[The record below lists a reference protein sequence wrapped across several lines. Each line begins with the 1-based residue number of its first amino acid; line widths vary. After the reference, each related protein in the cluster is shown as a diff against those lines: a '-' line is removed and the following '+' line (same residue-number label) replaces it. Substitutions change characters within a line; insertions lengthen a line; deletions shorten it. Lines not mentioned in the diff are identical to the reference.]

1 MITMKRILSFV
12 LAATV
17 MAGCGNRATDDDLLI
32 FEAPDNFLSDEEIEM
47 KYRATDLYMEC
58 LEAEGNHF
66 VLNADAESF
75 EERGVPAKYYE
86 FFKKQTEE
94 QNAGIDR
101 FEAGILDNM
110 DLAENLLTGKEEYFA
125 KRRQEP
131 PKNDLF
137 SYTAPE
143 DTVAETM
150 TAEEYMKNLFRNYE
164 RLVLNPQIELLS
176 YEYAGIASECNLREM
191 VKATLSTPIFR
202 VFNAGNDTMPE
213 LMYDEMVHKFS
224 PERLSSVE
232 KELCTDIISPSA
244 GIYRI
249 EFGYGDKV
257 LDYHIFFNPGSD
269 GRPVLKYNIFGERF

>member
-1 MITMKRILSFV
+1 MKRTFLFA
-12 LAATV
+12 LAA
-17 MAGCGNRATDDDLLI
+17 MLLAGCGNSATDDDLLI

-47 KYRATDLYMEC
+47 KYRATDIYMEY
-58 LEAEGNHF
+58 LEADGNHF
-66 VLNADAESF
+66 TLNADAESF

-86 FFKKQTEE
+86 FFRQQTEE

-110 DLAENLLTGKEEYFA
+110 DLAENLLTGKEEYFT

-137 SYTAPE
+137 NYTAPE

-164 RLVLNPQIELLS
+164 RLVMNPQIELLS
-176 YEYAGIASECNLREM
+176 YEYAGNASDCNLHEM
-191 VKATLSTPIFR
+191 VKTNLSAPIFR
-202 VFNAGNDTMPE
+202 VFNAGNDTGPE
-213 LMYDEMVHKFS
+213 LMYDEMVHKLS
-224 PERLSSVE
+224 PKRLSAVE
-232 KELCTDIISPSA
+232 KELCTEIISPSA

-249 EFGYGDKV
+249 EFGYGDEV
-257 LDYHIFFNPGSD
+257 HYYHIFFNSGSD

>member
-1 MITMKRILSFV
+1 MITMKRILSFA

-58 LEAEGNHF
+58 LEVDGYHF
-66 VLNADAESF
+66 ALNADAESF
-75 EERGVPAKYYE
+75 EERGIPAKYYE
-86 FFKKQTEE
+86 FFRKQTEE

-101 FEAGILDNM
+101 FDAEILENM

-125 KRRQEP
+125 KRKQEP

-137 SYTAPE
+137 SYAAPE

-176 YEYAGIASECNLREM
+176 YEYAGIASDCNLHDM
-191 VKATLSTPIFR
+191 VKANLDAPVFR
-202 VFNAGNDTMPE
+202 VFNAGDNTEPE

-224 PERLSSVE
+224 RERLSAVE
-232 KELCTDIISPSA
+232 KELCSEIISPSA

-249 EFGYGDKV
+249 EFGYGDEV
-257 LDYHIFFNPGSD
+257 LDYHIFFNPGSY
-269 GRPVLKYNIFGERF
+269 GRPVLKYNIFGGIF

>member
-1 MITMKRILSFV
+1 MKRILSFALAAMV
-12 LAATV
+12 LA
-17 MAGCGNRATDDDLLI
+17 GCRNRAADDDLLI
-32 FEAPDNFLSDEEIEM
+32 FEAPDNFLNDEEIEM

-58 LEAEGNHF
+58 LEVDGNHF

-75 EERGVPAKYYE
+75 EERGIPAKYYE
-86 FFKKQTEE
+86 FFRKQTEE

-101 FEAGILDNM
+101 FDAEILENM

-125 KRRQEP
+125 KRKQEP

-137 SYTAPE
+137 SYAAPE

-176 YEYAGIASECNLREM
+176 YEYAGIASDCNLHDM
-191 VKATLSTPIFR
+191 VKANLDAPVFR
-202 VFNAGNDTMPE
+202 VFNAGDNTEPE

-224 PERLSSVE
+224 RERLSAVE
-232 KELCTDIISPSA
+232 KELCSEIINPSA
-244 GIYRI
+244 IIYRI
-249 EFGYGDKV
+249 EFGYVDEV
-257 LDYHIFFNPGSD
+257 HNYHIFFNPGSY
-269 GRPVLKYNIFGERF
+269 GRPVLKYNIFGGIF

>member
-1 MITMKRILSFV
+1 MKYSAFALALVLTIGCANNTSNDSFI
-12 LAATV
+12 
-17 MAGCGNRATDDDLLI
+17 I
-32 FEAPDNFLSDEEIEM
+32 FEAPDNFLNDEELAM

-58 LEAEGNHF
+58 LEIDGNHF

-86 FFKKQTEE
+86 FFRKQTEE

-101 FEAGILDNM
+101 FEAEILENM

-125 KRRQEP
+125 KRKQEP

-137 SYTAPE
+137 NYTAPE

-176 YEYAGIASECNLREM
+176 YEYAGIASDCNLHEM
-191 VKATLSTPIFR
+191 VKTNLSAPIFK
-202 VFNAGNDTMPE
+202 VFNAGNGTVPE
-213 LMYDEMVHKFS
+213 LMYGEMVHKFS
-224 PERLSSVE
+224 PERLFAVE
-232 KELCTDIISPSA
+232 KELCSEIISPSA

-249 EFGYGDKV
+249 EFGYGDEV
-257 LDYHIFFNPGSD
+257 LDYHIFFNSGSD

>member
-1 MITMKRILSFV
+1 MKRILSFA

-58 LEAEGNHF
+58 LEVDGYHF
-66 VLNADAESF
+66 ALNADAESF
-75 EERGVPAKYYE
+75 EERGIPAKYYE
-86 FFKKQTEE
+86 FFRKQTEE

-101 FEAGILDNM
+101 FDAEILENM

-125 KRRQEP
+125 KRKQEP

-137 SYTAPE
+137 SYAAPE

-176 YEYAGIASECNLREM
+176 YEYAGIASDCNLHDM
-191 VKATLSTPIFR
+191 VKANLDAPVFR
-202 VFNAGNDTMPE
+202 VFNAGDNTEPE

-224 PERLSSVE
+224 RERLSAVE
-232 KELCTDIISPSA
+232 KELCSEIISPSA

-249 EFGYGDKV
+249 EFGYGDEV
-257 LDYHIFFNPGSD
+257 LDYHIFFNPGSY
-269 GRPVLKYNIFGERF
+269 GRPVLKYNIFGGIF

>member
-1 MITMKRILSFV
+1 MITMKRILSFA

-58 LEAEGNHF
+58 LEVDGNHF

-75 EERGVPAKYYE
+75 EERGIPAKYYE
-86 FFKKQTEE
+86 FFRKQTEE

-101 FEAGILDNM
+101 FDAEILENM

-125 KRRQEP
+125 KRKQEP

-137 SYTAPE
+137 SYAAPE

-164 RLVLNPQIELLS
+164 RLVINPQIELLS
-176 YEYAGIASECNLREM
+176 YEYAGIASDCNLHDM
-191 VKATLSTPIFR
+191 VKANLDAPVFR
-202 VFNAGNDTMPE
+202 VFNAGDDSGPE
-213 LMYDEMVHKFS
+213 LMYGEMVHKFS
-224 PERLSSVE
+224 PEKLSAVE
-232 KELCTDIISPSA
+232 KELCSEIINPSA
-244 GIYRI
+244 IIYRI
-249 EFGYGDKV
+249 EFGYVDEV
-257 LDYHIFFNPGSD
+257 HNYHIFFNPGSY
-269 GRPVLKYNIFGERF
+269 GRPVLKYNIFGGIF

>member
-101 FEAGILDNM
+101 FEAEILDDM

-143 DTVAETM
+143 ETM

-164 RLVLNPQIELLS
+164 RLVMNPQIELLS
-176 YEYAGIASECNLREM
+176 YEYAGIASDCNLHEM
-191 VKATLSTPIFR
+191 VKTNLSAPIFR
-202 VFNAGNDTMPE
+202 VFNAGDDSGPE
-213 LMYDEMVHKFS
+213 LMYGEMVHKFS
-224 PERLSSVE
+224 PEKLSAVE
-232 KELCTDIISPSA
+232 KELCSEIISPSA
-244 GIYRI
+244 GRYRI
-249 EFGYGDKV
+249 EFRYGNEV
-257 LDYHIFFNPGSD
+257 HDYHIFFNPGSD

>member
-1 MITMKRILSFV
+1 MITMKRILSFALAAMV
-12 LAATV
+12 LA
-17 MAGCGNRATDDDLLI
+17 GCRNRAADDDLLI
-32 FEAPDNFLSDEEIEM
+32 FEAPDNFLNDEEIEM

-58 LEAEGNHF
+58 LEVDGNHF

-75 EERGVPAKYYE
+75 EERGIPAKYYE
-86 FFKKQTEE
+86 FFRKQTEE

-101 FEAGILDNM
+101 FDAEILENM

-125 KRRQEP
+125 KRKQEP

-137 SYTAPE
+137 SYAAPE

-176 YEYAGIASECNLREM
+176 YEYAGIASDCNLHDM
-191 VKATLSTPIFR
+191 VKANLDAPVFR
-202 VFNAGNDTMPE
+202 VFNAGDNTEPE

-224 PERLSSVE
+224 RERLSAVE
-232 KELCTDIISPSA
+232 KELCSEIINPSA
-244 GIYRI
+244 IIYRI
-249 EFGYGDKV
+249 EFGYVDEV
-257 LDYHIFFNPGSD
+257 HNYHIFFNPGSY
-269 GRPVLKYNIFGERF
+269 GRPVLKYNIFGGIF

>member
-101 FEAGILDNM
+101 FEAEILDDM

-143 DTVAETM
+143 ETM

-164 RLVLNPQIELLS
+164 RLVMNPQIELLS
-176 YEYAGIASECNLREM
+176 YEYAGIASDCNLHEM
-191 VKATLSTPIFR
+191 VKTNLSAPIFR
-202 VFNAGNDTMPE
+202 VFNAGDDSGPE
-213 LMYDEMVHKFS
+213 LMYGEMVHKFS
-224 PERLSSVE
+224 PEKLSAVE
-232 KELCTDIISPSA
+232 KELCSEIISPSA

-249 EFGYGDKV
+249 EFRYGNEV
-257 LDYHIFFNPGSD
+257 HDYHIFFNPGSD

>member
-32 FEAPDNFLSDEEIEM
+32 FEAPDNFLNDEEIEM
-47 KYRATDLYMEC
+47 KYRATDIYMEC
-58 LEAEGNHF
+58 LEADGNHF

-86 FFKKQTEE
+86 FFRQQTEE

-101 FEAGILDNM
+101 FEAEILDDM

-143 DTVAETM
+143 ETM

-176 YEYAGIASECNLREM
+176 YEYAGIASDCNLHDM
-191 VKATLSTPIFR
+191 VKANLDAPVFR
-202 VFNAGNDTMPE
+202 VFNAGDSTWPE
-213 LMYDEMVHKFS
+213 LMYSEMIHKFS
-224 PERLSSVE
+224 QEWSDAVE
-232 KELCTDIISPSA
+232 KELCSELISPSA
-244 GIYRI
+244 TIYRLV
-249 EFGYGDKV
+249 FGYEDEV
-257 LDYHIFFNPGSD
+257 YDYYIFFNPGSD

>member
-1 MITMKRILSFV
+1 MTIMKRTLLFA

-58 LEAEGNHF
+58 LEVDGYHF
-66 VLNADAESF
+66 ALNADAESF
-75 EERGVPAKYYE
+75 EERGIPAKYYE
-86 FFKKQTEE
+86 FFRKQTEE

-101 FEAGILDNM
+101 FDAEILENM

-125 KRRQEP
+125 KRKQEP

-137 SYTAPE
+137 SYAAPE

-176 YEYAGIASECNLREM
+176 YEYAGIASDCNLHDM
-191 VKATLSTPIFR
+191 VKANLDAPVFR
-202 VFNAGNDTMPE
+202 VFNAGDNTEPE

-224 PERLSSVE
+224 RERLSAVE
-232 KELCTDIISPSA
+232 KELCSEIISPSA

-249 EFGYGDKV
+249 EFGYGDEV
-257 LDYHIFFNPGSD
+257 LDYHIFFNPGSY
-269 GRPVLKYNIFGERF
+269 GRPVLKYNIFGGIF

>member
-1 MITMKRILSFV
+1 MKRTFLFA
-12 LAATV
+12 LAA
-17 MAGCGNRATDDDLLI
+17 MLLAGCGNSATDDDLLI
-32 FEAPDNFLSDEEIEM
+32 FEAPDNFLSNEEIEM

-58 LEAEGNHF
+58 LEADGYHF
-66 VLNADAESF
+66 ALNADAESF

-86 FFKKQTEE
+86 FFRKQTEE

-176 YEYAGIASECNLREM
+176 YEYAGIASDCNLHEM
-191 VKATLSTPIFR
+191 VKTNLSAPIFR
-202 VFNAGNDTMPE
+202 VFNAGDDSAPE
-213 LMYDEMVHKFS
+213 LMYGEMVHKFS
-224 PERLSSVE
+224 PEKLSAVE
-232 KELCTDIISPSA
+232 KELCSEIISPSA

-249 EFGYGDKV
+249 EFGDGNEV
-257 LDYHIFFNPGSD
+257 HNYHIFFNPGPD